1 MTARRLRALGEAL
14 RKRVRTVR
22 ESGDRGTSMIE
33 VVVGMTIMA
42 VCGALFM
49 GSVVGLNRSTAK
61 AQAATNAATQTNQAF
76 LVLDKIVRYATVVTV
91 PAKGTDGN
99 WYVELRDTTSG
110 YETCIQLRL
119 DSATRQLQKRTWDA
133 TNPAGATAFAPIAS
147 GLTNGGAAA
156 NTPDQPFVLVA
167 PGATSNHQ
175 QLTVNLT
182 AQSGSPPSV
191 TSSKS
196 SFTLTAINSP
206 KDPPTGSVC
215 KQRARP

>member
-1 MTARRLRALGEAL
+1 MEL
-14 RKRVRTVR
+14 
-22 ESGDRGTSMIE
+22 I
-33 VVVGMTIMA
+33 VGMTIMTI
-42 VCGALFM
+42 CGALFM
-49 GSVVGLNRSTAK
+49 GSVVGLNRSTGK

-76 LVLDKIVRYATVVTV
+76 LVLDKTVRYAAAITS

-99 WYVELRDTTSG
+99 WYVELRDTTNGS
-110 YETCIQLRL
+110 ETCIQLRL
-119 DSATRQLQKRTWDA
+119 HRGTQQLQKRTWPA
-133 TNPAGATAFAPIAS
+133 TNPAAATAFVPIAS
-147 GLTNGGAAA
+147 ELTNGAAAA
-156 NTPDQPFVLVA
+156 NTADQPFVLVA

-206 KDPPTGSVC
+206 KEPPTGAVC